1 MRNAVWLFVA
11 AFSTSAVGF
20 DGQPLYYEIDWG
32 PVTLADV
39 RVELLD
45 SEDVS
50 SVTADIESRG
60 AGAWFSNFRSTLEIL
75 YTRDGTKL
83 LNADSVWGDTLS
95 NITVIWPASGSLP
108 TVDLY
113 RSKPRDYELTAVSE
127 ESTKN
132 TVDPFTPVF
141 EIGRMLE
148 NTEKC
153 VGFYR
158 IFDGVRRYDLNIR
171 DGGLHTLETNV
182 PNNFSGSTRRCDITV
197 NRIGGFSTKK
207 SWFRMS
213 ESDINRTLYLG
224 KIRGFWLPVKF
235 EISAPLG
242 KAVARLIDK
251 NHKHQSK

>member
-1 MRNAVWLFVA
+1 M
-11 AFSTSAVGF
+11 
-20 DGQPLYYEIDWG
+20 
-32 PVTLADV
+32 
-39 RVELLD
+39 
-45 SEDVS
+45 
-50 SVTADIESRG
+50 
-60 AGAWFSNFRSTLEIL
+60 
-75 YTRDGTKL
+75 
-83 LNADSVWGDTLS
+83 
-95 NITVIWPASGSLP
+95 GSLP

-171 DGGLHTLETNV
+171 DGGLHTLETNI
-182 PNNFSGSTRRCDITV
+182 PYNFSGSTRRCDITV

-213 ESDINRTLYLG
+213 EADISRTLYLG
-224 KIRGFWLPVKF
+224 KIRGVWLPVKF

-242 KAVARLIDK
+242 KAVARLINK
-251 NHKHQSK
+251 NRKHQFK

>member
-1 MRNAVWLFVA
+1 MRNKLWLFA
-11 AFSTSAVGF
+11 AALSTSTVAF

-39 RVELLD
+39 KVELFD

-60 AGAWFSNFRSTLEIL
+60 AGALFSNFRSTLEIL

-83 LNADSVWGDTLS
+83 LNADSVWGNTLS

-113 RSKPRDYELTAVSE
+113 RSEPRDYELTPVSE
-127 ESTKN
+127 ELTIN

-141 EIGRMLE
+141 EIGRILD

-158 IFDGVRRYDLNIR
+158 IFDGVRRYDLTIR
-171 DGGLHTLETNV
+171 DGGFQTLETNY
-182 PNNFSGSTRRCDITV
+182 PNNFSGSARRCDITV
-197 NRIGGFSTKK
+197 NRIGGFSKK
-207 SWFRMS
+207 KGWFHLS
-213 ESDINRTLYLG
+213 ESEINRTLYLG
-224 KIRGFWLPVKF
+224 KIRGYWLPVKF
-235 EISAPLG
+235 EISAPIG

-251 NHKHQSK
+251 NHKRQLR